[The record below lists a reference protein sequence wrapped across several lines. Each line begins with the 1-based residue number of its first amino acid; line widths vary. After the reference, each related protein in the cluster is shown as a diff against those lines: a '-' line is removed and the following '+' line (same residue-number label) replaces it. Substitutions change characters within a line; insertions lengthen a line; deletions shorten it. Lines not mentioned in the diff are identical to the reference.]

1 MLADRIAQY
10 AKNGHIYA
18 ILHTKMVEDA
28 ITIGVSLRMIR
39 TAHKISRRKLA
50 EATGISFLTIKKIE
64 YGLVDPKWSTICTL
78 FMHFNV
84 QPYFGLHVEP
94 ISKYN
99 KK

>member
-1 MLADRIAQY
+1 MA
-10 AKNGHIYA
+10 
-18 ILHTKMVEDA
+18 EDA
-28 ITIGVSLRMIR
+28 ITIGISLRMLR
-39 TAHKISRRKLA
+39 DAHKLSRRKLA

-64 YGLVDPKWSTICTL
+64 YGMVDPKWSTICTL